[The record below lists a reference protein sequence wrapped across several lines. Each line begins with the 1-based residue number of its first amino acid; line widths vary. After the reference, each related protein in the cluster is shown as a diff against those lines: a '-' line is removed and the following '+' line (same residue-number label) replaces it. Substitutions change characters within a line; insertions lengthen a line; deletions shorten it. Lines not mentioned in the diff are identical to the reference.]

1 MTEKNFA
8 TSGADETTPSH
19 PQYFSWIN
27 NTNEGSTEKQTFI
40 NIDFFKYMRDT
51 FDMHLDIYAWD
62 AGNLD
67 GAGGTYAAL
76 NSEKLKKQYPHGY
89 APCADAAKNAG
100 FRLGVWGGADGF
112 GNTPEEEAARRELI
126 VSLCRDY
133 GFALFKFDTV
143 CGSLRPEKRA
153 VFADTIRECRKYVPD
168 LVLLNHRNDLGEAE
182 IYATTF
188 LWGGV
193 ETYVDVHV
201 ANPMTAMHNR
211 AFMFGRGH
219 VPGLLRL
226 TEDHGVCISSC
237 IDYFEDDLIYQAFGR
252 SLILA
257 PEIYGNPWLMRDDE
271 LPILANIYNL
281 HRRYNDILVNG
292 IALPDFMG
300 AASVSRGDDKRR
312 FITMGNA
319 TWEKQTYSI
328 TLDESIG
335 LKPCESVTVV
345 TRHPTVRV
353 IGKFNYGETVSVPM
367 NPFRAYLIEICDS
380 TVCDDEPQDCEYTV
394 IHSRDG
400 VPHEIKLLKTSG
412 DVYTESGK
420 MIYSGAA
427 FDNTEPAPVF
437 LGEAR
442 DCDIPADS
450 EAMYESTCF
459 ALDNDSLEKR
469 SLRRSGETSIP
480 QVKAA
485 RDSFFGQKT
494 YILRGCDGEFL
505 FDKSPDTFFDGQSKF
520 YAGGLRIDGG
530 CLRVDLGEIV
540 DCDCIEIEYYST
552 NGHGETEQIVPQ
564 TSPERAEISE
574 NLHNWNTISRTSERI
589 GEDYMMEY
597 VRASVHD
604 IKTDKGVRKTAVYGG
619 GRVRYFR
626 MNEPLDR
633 IFAFR
638 VMKNGRDVTP
648 SYAKAN
654 NLMAS
659 YDKKKTVFA
668 KKVTVTPDKT
678 GRLAIAINGQ
688 HGREGVYCAAKVNGR
703 PLGFP
708 ERAPSYP
715 SNIWEHLVR
724 LQDHDNT
731 YFTEITPELV
741 GREIEVYA
749 LFNTDEHD
757 CAVRAYLC
765 PLHTSPDGVI
775 AEI

>member
-1 MTEKNFA
+1 MTEKTFA
-8 TSGADETTPSH
+8 TSGADEKTPSH

-27 NTNEGSTEKQTFI
+27 NTNEGSTEEQTLI

-67 GAGGTYAAL
+67 GASGTYAAL
-76 NSEKLKKQYPHGY
+76 NSEKLKKQYPNGY
-89 APCADAAKNAG
+89 AKCASTAANAG
-100 FRLGVWGGADGF
+100 LRLGVWGGADGF

-143 CGSLRPEKRA
+143 CGGLRPEKRA
-153 VFADTIRECRKYVPD
+153 VFADMIRECRKYVPD

-281 HRRYNDILVNG
+281 HRRYNKILVNG

-312 FITMGNA
+312 FITTGNA
-319 TWEKQTYSI
+319 TWETQTYQI

-335 LKPCESVTVV
+335 LKKCERVRVV

-353 IGKFNYGETVSVPM
+353 IGDFAYGDTVSVTM
-367 NPFRAYLIEICDS
+367 KPFRAYLIEVCDI
-380 TVCDDEPQDCEYTV
+380 TVSDDEPQGCEYRV
-394 IHSRDG
+394 LRSKDG
-400 VPHEIKLLKTSG
+400 VPHEIKLLRADG
-412 DVYTESGK
+412 DVYTADGRC
-420 MIYSGAA
+420 IYHGAA
-427 FDNTEPAPVF
+427 FDCTEPAPVY

-442 DCDIPADS
+442 DCDIPADA
-450 EAMYESTCF
+450 EALYESTCF

-485 RDSFFGQKT
+485 RDSFFAQKT

-530 CLRVDLGEIV
+530 CLRVDLGEVV

-552 NGHGETEQIVPQ
+552 NGCGTTEQIKPQ
-564 TSPERAEISE
+564 TAPVYAEISE
-574 NLHNWNTISRTSERI
+574 DLHAMNTVKLISERD
-589 GEDYMMEY
+589 GGAYTMEY

-604 IKTDKGVRKTAVYGG
+604 IKTDEGSRKTAVYGG

-626 MNEPLDR
+626 MDAPLDR
-633 IFAFR
+633 MFAFR
-638 VMKNGRDVTP
+638 VMKNGKDVTP
-648 SYAKAN
+648 ANARAN
-654 NLMAS
+654 NLMAPYS
-659 YDKKKTVFA
+659 KKKTVFA
-668 KKVTVTPDKT
+668 KKVTVTPEKT
-678 GRLAIAINGQ
+678 GRLAVAINGV
-688 HGREGVYCAAKVNGR
+688 HGTEGVYCAAKVNGR

-715 SNIWEHLVR
+715 SNVWEHLVR
-724 LQDHDNT
+724 LQNHDNT
-731 YFTEITPELV
+731 YFTEITPDLV

-749 LFNTDEHD
+749 LFNTDDHD
-757 CAVRAYLC
+757 CNVRAYLC
-765 PLHTSPDGVI
+765 PKHTSSGGVDV
-775 AEI
+775 EM